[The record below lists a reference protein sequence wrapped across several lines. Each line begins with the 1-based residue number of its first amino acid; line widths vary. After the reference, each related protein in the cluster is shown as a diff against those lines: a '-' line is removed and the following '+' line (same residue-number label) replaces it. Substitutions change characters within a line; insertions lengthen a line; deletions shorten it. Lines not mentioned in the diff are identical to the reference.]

1 VFICSSHDS
10 ADTAT
15 EAQRYVQPAAASP
28 ERAILRGGI
37 CRRQT
42 LAIATFSASIES
54 AGSCCMTTGGALG
67 RSKLVLV
74 AVDMNPGKTTG
85 TVNQRGYLDE
95 NGGTFWI

>member
-1 VFICSSHDS
+1 
-10 ADTAT
+10 
-15 EAQRYVQPAAASP
+15 
-28 ERAILRGGI
+28 
-37 CRRQT
+37 
-42 LAIATFSASIES
+42 
-54 AGSCCMTTGGALG
+54 MTTGGALG